1 MASEVNVRVQA
12 ATQAGKKDSVWRQ
25 MIEGIPSTVDEVST
39 AIKDILMSTGYLHI
53 TWPMS
58 MEHYELIANR
68 LGTVILR
75 SDVKV
80 DLERER
86 KQEEQRTVK
95 GRGGIYSPTPL
106 GWHTDPHA
114 DLVSWYCVEQDDIGG
129 PMLMLQVSDLEQ
141 CFTPGELDIMSKV
154 ELVSPGRDQATGRET
169 LTAVPLLAKRD
180 RKYRV
185 FYASWLLRDS
195 YDSLCRSVLQ
205 KFTDYV
211 KHKEQTQLITLPVKK
226 HDTVFIDNGRMLHGR
241 GALSATSKRHLVRLY
256 LRAA

>member
-1 MASEVNVRVQA
+1 
-12 ATQAGKKDSVWRQ
+12 
-25 MIEGIPSTVDEVST
+25 MIESLPSTVDEVSE
-39 AIKDILMSTGYLHI
+39 AIKGALMSTGYLHLI
-53 TWPMS
+53 WPMS
-58 MEHYELIANR
+58 MENYERIATR
-68 LGTVILR
+68 LGNIILR

-86 KQEEQRTVK
+86 KQEERRTVK

-141 CFTPGELDIMSKV
+141 CFTPDELDIMSKV
-154 ELVSPGRDQATGRET
+154 ELVSPGRDQATGSEI
-169 LTAVPLLAKRD
+169 LSVVPLLTKHHD
-180 RKYRV
+180 KYRV

-195 YDSLCRSVLQ
+195 YDNRSRSVVE